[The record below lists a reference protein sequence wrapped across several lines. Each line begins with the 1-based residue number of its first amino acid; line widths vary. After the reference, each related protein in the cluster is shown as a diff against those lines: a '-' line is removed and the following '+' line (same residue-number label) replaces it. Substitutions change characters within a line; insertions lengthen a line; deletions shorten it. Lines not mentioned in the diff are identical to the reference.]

1 MRALLI
7 TTAREDH
14 MIDSH
19 PSDGKLQHLPSI
31 MSRLAEIP
39 RECIIALVYVTSSVV
54 AEGRRL
60 F

>member
-19 PSDGKLQHLPSI
+19 PSDGKLQHLP
-31 MSRLAEIP
+31 
-39 RECIIALVYVTSSVV
+39 YV
-54 AEGRRL
+54 AFG
-60 F
+60 